1 MHILK
6 NFIED
11 VVDNVLSEVLDNYP
25 ELCKCSKCILDIK
38 AIALNN
44 LPTKYIVSEK
54 GEVYSKIE
62 AFNRQFEIDVTQQLI
77 NAIEKVKKYPHE
89 YHRGE

>member
-11 VVDNVLSEVLDNYP
+11 VVENILGELLNNYP
-25 ELCKCSKCILDIK
+25 QLCKCEKCLLDIK
-38 AIALNN
+38 AIALNK
-44 LPTKYIVSEK
+44 LPAKYIVSEK

-62 AFNRQFEIDVTQQLI
+62 AFNRQFEIDVTRQLI
-77 NAIEKVKKYPHE
+77 DAIEKVNINPHE
-89 YHRGE
+89 YHRGI